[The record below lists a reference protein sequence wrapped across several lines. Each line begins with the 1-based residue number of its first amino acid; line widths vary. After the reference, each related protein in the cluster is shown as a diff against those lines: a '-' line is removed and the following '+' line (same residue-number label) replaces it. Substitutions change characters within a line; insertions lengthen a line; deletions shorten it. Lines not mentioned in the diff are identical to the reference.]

1 MKKLNARHAM
11 LGFIKL
17 ASGLIEEKR
26 VSSVQSIIIRF
37 KH

>member
-17 ASGLIEEKR
+17 ASGLIEEKELAVFR
-26 VSSVQSIIIRF
+26 A
-37 KH
+37 

>member
-1 MKKLNARHAM
+1 MKKLNAIHAM

-26 VSSVQSIIIRF
+26 VGSVQSIMLRF
-37 KH
+37 EH